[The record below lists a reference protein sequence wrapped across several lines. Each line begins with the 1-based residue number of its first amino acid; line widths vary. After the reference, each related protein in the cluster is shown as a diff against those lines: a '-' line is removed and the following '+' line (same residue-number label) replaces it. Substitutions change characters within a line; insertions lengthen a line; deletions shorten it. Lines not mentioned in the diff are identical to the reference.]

1 MEHEFAVPS
10 SSGGPSES
18 SNSKLTNDDF
28 RKLMMTP
35 RSSGPA
41 ALTLGTPALG
51 SGSVAA
57 SPQTPRSDKAIKADK
72 KDERKK
78 KKNYYAKLKRNEDDK
93 LAELASKYRDRA
105 KERRDGGEGGRHD
118 ESSGAYRYIHTVL
131 C

>member
-57 SPQTPRSDKAIKADK
+57 SPQTPKTHTLST
-72 KDERKK
+72 
-78 KKNYYAKLKRNEDDK
+78 
-93 LAELASKYRDRA
+93 
-105 KERRDGGEGGRHD
+105 
-118 ESSGAYRYIHTVL
+118 ESSRVT
-131 C
+131 